1 MAAYTTGI
9 VQLLFLEGDEDPDP
23 YLWWRHGIFPF
34 AGATPIIFSVIVFMS
49 IVSIAGLLL
58 PSCTSLK
65 TNAFLVVLFVM
76 GTAAEVAT
84 GRGLADPRYE
94 LFVPVPGAPPVAIT
108 QHHVLIAVVAWLVEA
123 SGMCKKADVTAQ
135 GEGER
140 GNREWALGRVR
151 ALTGP

>member
-1 MAAYTTGI
+1 MHKPKDGKLNRLRHSYSPSITFPPPTTYHSPPNQI
-9 VQLLFLEGDEDPDP
+9 PQSNPLYRPHTPHPIHLHQLPQ
-23 YLWWRHGIFPF
+23 
-34 AGATPIIFSVIVFMS
+34 
-49 IVSIAGLLL
+49 
-58 PSCTSLK
+58 
-65 TNAFLVVLFVM
+65 NAFLVVLFVM